1 MQLIEKKALKVV
13 ACSLRNR
20 QRSWIAVAK
29 GCRPAC
35 SLFLQN
41 GEQPGRCKYRA
52 GSLGTIQSS
61 PESFPGMAYA
71 EACLQTRLR
80 KPFRK
85 RCGGSLIPYPTAPFT
100 T

>member
-20 QRSWIAVAK
+20 QRNWIAVAM

-41 GEQPGRCKYRA
+41 GEQPGRCRYRA

-61 PESFPGMAYA
+61 PESFLRMAFA
-71 EACLQTRLR
+71 EACLRTHLR
-80 KPFRK
+80 KPFR
-85 RCGGSLIPYPTAPFT
+85 RECGGSLTRYRAAR
-100 T
+100 